1 MLFARYANPFIL
13 LDQYISNGGLCQF
26 VIDFVEMHNERE
38 KYELWLHKV
47 WDKTYPEFLET
58 LNNTPQEEITDE
70 ELETTISNSK
80 KLLSSFVPGKG

>member
-1 MLFARYANPFIL
+1 L
-13 LDQYISNGGLCQF
+13 LDQYISYGGFAEF
-26 VIDFVEMHNERE
+26 VMEFVEMHNERE

-47 WDKTYPEFLET
+47 WDKTYPQFLEM
-58 LNNTPQEEITDE
+58 LNDEPQKEMTDE

>member
-1 MLFARYANPFIL
+1 
-13 LDQYISNGGLCQF
+13 
-26 VIDFVEMHNERE
+26 MHNERE

-47 WDKTYPEFLET
+47 WDKTYSQFLES
-58 LNNTPQEEITDE
+58 LNDEPQKEMTDE

>member
-47 WDKTYPEFLET
+47 WDKTYSQFLET
-58 LNNTPQEEITDE
+58 LNEPQEEMTDE

>member
-38 KYELWLHKV
+38 KYELWLHKI

-58 LNNTPQEEITDE
+58 LNEPQEEITDE

>member
-1 MLFARYANPFIL
+1 
-13 LDQYISNGGLCQF
+13 
-26 VIDFVEMHNERE
+26 MHNERE

-47 WDKTYPEFLET
+47 WDKTYPQFLEM
-58 LNNTPQEEITDE
+58 LNDEPQKEMTDE

>member
-1 MLFARYANPFIL
+1 LLFSRYANPFVL
-13 LDQYISNGGLCQF
+13 LDQYISYGGFAEF
-26 VIDFVEMHNERE
+26 VMEFVEMHNERE

-47 WDKTYPEFLET
+47 WDKTYPQFLEM
-58 LNNTPQEEITDE
+58 LNDEPQKEMTDE